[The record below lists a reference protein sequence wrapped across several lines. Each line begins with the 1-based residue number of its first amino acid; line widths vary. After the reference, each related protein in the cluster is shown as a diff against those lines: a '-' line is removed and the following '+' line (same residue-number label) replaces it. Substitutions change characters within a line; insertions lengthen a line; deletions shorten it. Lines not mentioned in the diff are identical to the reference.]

1 MILAL
6 SGKIKSGKS
15 TVAHIIQLLIAN
27 KKLLNDYPDAIFSNM
42 LDSKYFDSFGV
53 KGLNE
58 VSGWKQ
64 VAFADKLKQIV
75 ALLISCTVEQLEDQE
90 FKSSPLGKGWERWYY
105 KFYKLTT
112 NTHDGRVSPYFNTEE
127 EAKSYEFPKYNFN
140 TPIFKKEYLQLVK
153 EELTPRLLLQL
164 IGTEGL
170 RNLIHPNSHINGLF
184 ADYKPLVSYQGI
196 IMNLSNNTIQ
206 ESDYKLES
214 EFPNWIITDVRFPNE
229 LQAIK
234 ERNGIVIRI
243 NRNNYPTERD
253 DIKLTQRAETFLSG
267 NIPEHESETAL
278 DNAEFDYVIDNN
290 SDIPHLIEEVRKM
303 LVHFKI
309 I

>member
-6 SGKIKSGKS
+6 SGRIKAGKS
-15 TVAHIIQLLIAN
+15 TVANIIQLLIGRD
-27 KKLLNDYPDAIFSNM
+27 KLQHEHPNTIFENILNPNSINSYSKEELEGMSN
-42 LDSKYFDSFGV
+42 
-53 KGLNE
+53 
-58 VSGWKQ
+58 WKQ
-64 VAFADKLKQIV
+64 VAFAAKLKQIV
-75 ALLISCTVEQLEDQE
+75 ALLIGCTVEQLEDQE
-90 FKSSPLGKGWERWYY
+90 FKSSPLGKEWERWYY

-112 NTHDGRVSPYFNTEE
+112 NTRDGRVSPYFNTEE

-184 ADYKPLVSYQGI
+184 VDYNPVS
-196 IMNLSNNTIQ
+196 
-206 ESDYKLES
+206 KLES
-214 EFPNWIITDVRFPNE
+214 FGYISTLEGIPVPDFIKLVYPNWIITDVRFPND

-290 SDIPHLIEEVRKM
+290 SDIHHLIEEVRKM
-303 LVHFKI
+303 LIHFKI